1 MLGFEFAEFFIQLLK
16 DLIKNILLS
25 MFDYNVNRIGFIYLS
40 QLISATYLFFKII
53 CFLNYNKLY
62 HDIYHVILCIS
73 YIISITLNSICL
85 TTFKWFSMFELRQIR
100 LRPVPYLQCLRIIE
114 FYFLENNENLVY
126 NSGKEFKSILN

>member
-85 TTFKWFSMFELRQIR
+85 TTFKWFSMFELR
-100 LRPVPYLQCLRIIE
+100 
-114 FYFLENNENLVY
+114 
-126 NSGKEFKSILN
+126 